1 MKSGVFAGT
10 FDPVTNGHLDLIH
23 RALGV
28 VDRLVVAV
36 APRPEKG
43 VLFKLED
50 RVAMIK
56 EAVGAE
62 PRVTVEPFQGLL
74 VEHAKARQIPI
85 IIRGVRFVSDFE
97 YEFQMALMNRRLDPT
112 IETIFLMPSEQY
124 TYVNSTLVK
133 EIARHGGD
141 VNPFVPPNVRERL
154 DKALRKAAAR

>member
-1 MKSGVFAGT
+1 MKSSVFAGT
-10 FDPVTNGHLDLIH
+10 FDPITNGHLDLIH
-23 RALGV
+23 RALGI

-43 VLFKLED
+43 VLFPLEE

-62 PRVTVEPFQGLL
+62 SRVTVEPFQGLL
-74 VEHAKARQIPI
+74 VEHAKAREIPI

>member
-43 VLFKLED
+43 VLFTLEE
-50 RVAMIK
+50 RVQMIRD
-56 EAVGAE
+56 AIGAE
-62 PRVTVEPFQGLL
+62 PRVVVEPFHGLL
-74 VEHAKARQIPI
+74 VDHAKARGIAI

-97 YEFQMALMNRRLDPT
+97 YEFQMALMNRRLDPG
-112 IETIFLMPSEQY
+112 IDTIFLMPSETY

-133 EIARHGGD
+133 EIARHGGAVD
-141 VNPFVPPNVRERL
+141 PFVPPNVRERL
-154 DKALRKAAAR
+154 SAALRKAAAR

>member
-43 VLFKLED
+43 VLFALED

-62 PRVTVEPFQGLL
+62 SRVTVEPFQGLL
-74 VEHAKARQIPI
+74 VEHAKAREIPI

>member
-43 VLFKLED
+43 VLFTLED

-62 PRVTVEPFQGLL
+62 SRVTVEPFQGLL
-74 VEHAKARQIPI
+74 VEHAKARGIPI

-97 YEFQMALMNRRLDPT
+97 YEFQMALMNRRLNPT

-124 TYVNSTLVK
+124 TYVN
-133 EIARHGGD
+133 
-141 VNPFVPPNVRERL
+141 
-154 DKALRKAAAR
+154 

>member
-10 FDPVTNGHLDLIH
+10 FDPVTNGHLDLIR

-43 VLFKLED
+43 VLFSLEE

-56 EAVGAE
+56 EAMAGE
-62 PRVTVEPFQGLL
+62 SRVTVEPFQGLL
-74 VEHAKARQIPI
+74 VDHAKARGIPI

-97 YEFQMALMNRRLDPT
+97 YEFQMALMNRRLNPT

-141 VNPFVPPNVRERL
+141 VNPFVPQNVRERL
-154 DKALRKAAAR
+154 EKALRKTAAK

>member
-43 VLFKLED
+43 VLFTLED

-62 PRVTVEPFQGLL
+62 PRVAVEPFQGLL
-74 VEHAKARQIPI
+74 VEHAKARGIPI

-97 YEFQMALMNRRLDPT
+97 YEFQMALMNRRLNPT

>member
-28 VDRLVVAV
+28 VDRLVIAV

-43 VLFKLED
+43 VLFPLEE

-56 EAVGAE
+56 EAVGTE
-62 PRVTVEPFQGLL
+62 SRVTVEPFQGLL
-74 VEHAKARQIPI
+74 VEHAKGRGIPI

-154 DKALRKAAAR
+154 ETKLRKPAAR

>member
-43 VLFKLED
+43 VLFSLEE

-56 EAVGAE
+56 EAVGVE
-62 PRVTVEPFQGLL
+62 SRVTVEPFQGLL
-74 VEHAKARQIPI
+74 VEHAKARGIPI

-112 IETIFLMPSEQY
+112 IETIFLMPSEQF

-154 DKALRKAAAR
+154 DKALRKPAAR

>member
-43 VLFKLED
+43 VLFTLEE
-50 RVAMIK
+50 RVAMIQS
-56 EAVGAE
+56 AVGAE
-62 PRVTVEPFQGLL
+62 SRVTVEPFQGLL
-74 VEHAKARQIPI
+74 VDHAKARGIPI

-97 YEFQMALMNRRLDPT
+97 YEFQMALMNRRLNPT
-112 IETIFLMPSEQY
+112 IETIFLMPSEQF

-154 DKALRKAAAR
+154 DEALRKQAAR

>member
-43 VLFKLED
+43 VLFTLED

-62 PRVTVEPFQGLL
+62 SRVTVEPFQGLL
-74 VEHAKARQIPI
+74 VEHAKARGIPI

>member
-43 VLFKLED
+43 VLFALEE

-62 PRVTVEPFQGLL
+62 SRVTVEPFQGLL
-74 VEHAKARQIPI
+74 VEHAKARGIPI

-97 YEFQMALMNRRLDPT
+97 YEFQMALMNRRLNPT

-154 DKALRKAAAR
+154 DKALRKPAAR

>member
-43 VLFKLED
+43 VLFTLEE
-50 RVAMIK
+50 RVQMIRD
-56 EAVGAE
+56 AIGAE
-62 PRVTVEPFQGLL
+62 PRVVVEPFHGLL
-74 VEHAKARQIPI
+74 VDHAKARGIAI

-97 YEFQMALMNRRLDPT
+97 YEFQMALMNRRLDPG
-112 IETIFLMPSEQY
+112 IDTIFLMPSETY

-133 EIARHGGD
+133 EIARHGGAVD
-141 VNPFVPPNVRERL
+141 PFVPPNVLERL
-154 DKALRKAAAR
+154 SAALRKAATR

>member
-43 VLFKLED
+43 VLFTLEE
-50 RVAMIK
+50 RVAMIQS
-56 EAVGAE
+56 AVGTE
-62 PRVTVEPFQGLL
+62 SRVTVEPFQGLL
-74 VEHAKARQIPI
+74 VDHAKARGIPI

-97 YEFQMALMNRRLDPT
+97 YEFKMALMNRRLNPN
-112 IETIFLMPSEQY
+112 IETIFLMPSEQF

-141 VNPFVPPNVRERL
+141 VNPFVPQNVRERL
-154 DKALRKAAAR
+154 DQALRKQAAR

>member
-43 VLFKLED
+43 VLFALED

-62 PRVTVEPFQGLL
+62 SRVTVEPFQGLL
-74 VEHAKARQIPI
+74 VEHAKAREIPI

-112 IETIFLMPSEQY
+112 IETIFLMASEQH
-124 TYVNSTLVK
+124 SFLSSRMVK
-133 EIARHGGD
+133 EIATLGGD
-141 VNPFVPPNVRERL
+141 VSSFVPAAVWKRL
-154 DKALRKAAAR
+154 HVKIGR

>member
-43 VLFKLED
+43 VLFALED

-62 PRVTVEPFQGLL
+62 SRVTVEPFQGLL

>member
-43 VLFKLED
+43 VLFTLDE

-56 EAVGAE
+56 EALGSE
-62 PRVTVEPFQGLL
+62 SRVTVEPFDGLL
-74 VEHAKARQIPI
+74 VDHAKARGISI

-97 YEFQMALMNRRLDPT
+97 YEFQMALMNRHLAPGLETVFMVPSLDT
-112 IETIFLMPSEQY
+112 
-124 TYVNSTLVK
+124 TYISSSLVR
-133 EIARHGGD
+133 EVARFRGD
-141 VNPFVPPNVRERL
+141 VSGLVHPVIVE
-154 DKALRKAAAR
+154 ALRSKLQG

>member
-43 VLFKLED
+43 VLFTLDE

-62 PRVTVEPFQGLL
+62 SRVTVEPFDGLL
-74 VEHAKARQIPI
+74 VDHAKARGISI

-97 YEFQMALMNRRLDPT
+97 YEFQMALMNRRLNPT
-112 IETIFLMPSEQY
+112 IETIFLMPSETY
-124 TYVNSTLVK
+124 TYLNSTLVK

-141 VNPFVPPNVRERL
+141 VDPFVPPNVRERL
-154 DKALRKAAAR
+154 AAALRKTAPR

>member
-43 VLFKLED
+43 VLFPLEE

-62 PRVTVEPFQGLL
+62 SRVTVEPFQGLL
-74 VEHAKARQIPI
+74 VEHAKAREIPI

>member
-43 VLFKLED
+43 VLFTLED

-62 PRVTVEPFQGLL
+62 SRVTVEPFQGLL
-74 VEHAKARQIPI
+74 VEHAKARGIPI

-97 YEFQMALMNRRLDPT
+97 YEFQMALMNRRLNPT

>member
-43 VLFKLED
+43 VLFALED

-62 PRVTVEPFQGLL
+62 SRVTVEPFQGLL
-74 VEHAKARQIPI
+74 VEHAKAREIPI

-141 VNPFVPPNVRERL
+141 VSPFVPPNVRERL

>member
-43 VLFKLED
+43 VLFTLED

-62 PRVTVEPFQGLL
+62 SRVTVEPFQGLL
-74 VEHAKARQIPI
+74 VEHAKARGIPI

-97 YEFQMALMNRRLDPT
+97 YEFQMALMNRRLNPT

-141 VNPFVPPNVRERL
+141 VSPFVPPNVREQL

>member
-43 VLFKLED
+43 VLFTLEE
-50 RVAMIK
+50 RVQMIRD
-56 EAVGAE
+56 AVGPE
-62 PRVTVEPFQGLL
+62 PRVVVEPFQGLL
-74 VEHAKARQIPI
+74 VDHAKARGIAI

-97 YEFQMALMNRRLDPT
+97 YEFQMALMNRRLDPS
-112 IETIFLMPSEQY
+112 IDTIFLMPSETY

-133 EIARHGGD
+133 EIARHGGAVD
-141 VNPFVPPNVRERL
+141 PFVPPNVRERL
-154 DKALRKAAAR
+154 DVALRKEAAR

>member
-43 VLFKLED
+43 VLFTLED

-62 PRVTVEPFQGLL
+62 SRVTVEPFQGLL
-74 VEHAKARQIPI
+74 VEHAKARGIPI

-97 YEFQMALMNRRLDPT
+97 YEFQMALMNRTLDPT

>member
-43 VLFKLED
+43 VLFTLDE

-62 PRVTVEPFQGLL
+62 PRVTVEPFDGLL
-74 VEHAKARQIPI
+74 VDHAKARGISI

-97 YEFQMALMNRRLDPT
+97 YEFQMALMNRRLNPT
-112 IETIFLMPSEQY
+112 IETIFLMPSETY
-124 TYVNSTLVK
+124 TYLNSTLVK
-133 EIARHGGD
+133 EIARHGGAVD
-141 VNPFVPPNVRERL
+141 PFVPPNVRERL
-154 DKALRKAAAR
+154 AALRKTASR

>member
-43 VLFKLED
+43 VLFPLED

-56 EAVGAE
+56 EAVGGE
-62 PRVTVEPFQGLL
+62 SRVTVEPFQGLL
-74 VEHAKARQIPI
+74 VEHAKARGIPI

-97 YEFQMALMNRRLDPT
+97 YEFQMALMNRRLNPT

-154 DKALRKAAAR
+154 EKALRKPAAR